1 MSGRGYWG
9 GSERDREKDR
19 AIAREREKQAERDR
33 EAERA
38 ARQAAQ
44 NQPPKVVQLDGLVLL
59 KIINHSKE
67 AMPDVVSGQL
77 LGLDIGQKLEVTNCF
92 PFPLGLSEDAS
103 DAYQLEMMKH
113 LRTVNVDNNTVG
125 WYQSAYLG
133 TFFDQGLLEAQY
145 TYQKHI
151 PNSVVVVYDPF
162 QTSKGRLVLKAY
174 RLSDEFMKVYSPSG
188 AASQLEGKPKFSY
201 EEFNKLGLDSCDIFQ
216 SVPIKVHNS
225 HLVHGFLYELREE
238 KFSSRKLVDVDRNW
252 SSNLDRLNLNYSNF
266 LEKNLAQLGQAIES
280 YSMEQGKFQYFLRAQ
295 ARLKQQ
301 QSDYL
306 KRRAAENESRLAAG
320 KDPLPEEDL
329 SKNPLFKPQTKP
341 NRLETY
347 LLSNQIDYYCDSI
360 SNVSEQ
366 TFQKLYL
373 MEAIQKKGGAAAQ
386 AAAEAT
392 SSPSSSSS

>member
-1 MSGRGYWG
+1 MSGRWG

-19 AIAREREKQAERDR
+19 AIARERERAIEKDR
-33 EAERA
+33 EADRDARHA
-38 ARQAAQ
+38 ASQVANNR
-44 NQPPKVVQLDGLVLL
+44 PTTVQIDGLVLL
-59 KIINHSKE
+59 KIINHSRE
-67 AMPDVVSGQL
+67 SMPDVVSGQL
-77 LGLDIGQKLEVTNCF
+77 LGLDIGQKLEVTNSF

-174 RLSDEFMKVYSPSG
+174 RLSDEFMKIYSPSG
-188 AASQLEGKPKFSY
+188 AASALEGKPKFSY
-201 EEFNKLGLDSCDIFQ
+201 EEFNKLGLDSCEIFQ

-238 KFSSRKLVDVDRNW
+238 KYQARKLVDVDRNW
-252 SSNLDRLNLNYSNF
+252 SSNLERLNLNYTSF
-266 LEKNLAQLGQAIES
+266 LEKNLAQLGSAIEG
-280 YSMEQGKFQYFLRAQ
+280 YSMEQGKFQFFLRAQ
-295 ARLKQQ
+295 ARTKQQ
-301 QSDYL
+301 QTDFL
-306 KRRAAENESRLAAG
+306 KRRQQENDARLAAG
-320 KDPLPEEDL
+320 KDPLPEEDFT
-329 SKNPLFKPQTKP
+329 KHPLFKGAAKP

-347 LLSNQIDYYCDSI
+347 LLSNQIDYYCDSVI
-360 SNVSEQ
+360 SVAEQ

-373 MEAIQKKGGAAAQ
+373 IEAMQKKTTTAAGEAPAQ
-386 AAAEAT
+386 QQ
-392 SSPSSSSS
+392 